1 MGEEKIGQ
9 GKENAVA
16 YIEGNPQLAQ
26 DIENKIRAEVF
37 PGQVFK
43 DKEGNP
49 VEPAAPKPAVAPAA
63 PKAPEAPAAE

>member
-16 YIEGNPQLAQ
+16 YIEGNPQLSK
-26 DIENKIRAEVF
+26 DIEAKIRAEVF

-49 VEPAAPKPAVAPAA
+49 VEVKPAPAVPAAPKV
-63 PKAPEAPAAE
+63 EAPAAE